1 MKHINRSSPLSHFT
15 YFVAKKPKQWKD
27 LAINNYMLY
36 DDCRKTLAQDQ
47 DGKSGYTE
55 LPLTK
60 KPNVWHI
67 DHFLKQDHFPRHIF
81 DWQNL
86 IVDNHSKTFGAD
98 FKDSY
103 IKKKD
108 ENIRLIN
115 PVTEEPE
122 DFFTYMANGK
132 IVPRDNLSDYDRS
145 RAIYTIQAFNLNH
158 PELIKI
164 RTELDK
170 SIKTYKAGGLD
181 DDEITMAL
189 NKNYGLDTF
198 VKYVLAYI

>member
-67 DHFLKQDHFPRHIF
+67 DHFLKQDHFPRHKNRKTSSLTWRMEKLCHETTSQTMIEVEPY
-81 DWQNL
+81 
-86 IVDNHSKTFGAD
+86 IPSKHST
-98 FKDSY
+98 
-103 IKKKD
+103 
-108 ENIRLIN
+108 
-115 PVTEEPE
+115 
-122 DFFTYMANGK
+122 
-132 IVPRDNLSDYDRS
+132 
-145 RAIYTIQAFNLNH
+145 
-158 PELIKI
+158 
-164 RTELDK
+164 
-170 SIKTYKAGGLD
+170 
-181 DDEITMAL
+181 
-189 NKNYGLDTF
+189 
-198 VKYVLAYI
+198 